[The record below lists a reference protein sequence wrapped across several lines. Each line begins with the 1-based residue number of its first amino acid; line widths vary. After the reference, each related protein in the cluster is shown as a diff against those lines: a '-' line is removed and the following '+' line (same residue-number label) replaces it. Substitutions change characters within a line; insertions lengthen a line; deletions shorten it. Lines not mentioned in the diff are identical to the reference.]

1 MASPLT
7 QKLPDAAIPATR
19 LGEPASRFRSPSPER
34 VSLPRRPHWHSRLE
48 RRGLIERRLNPRD
61 RGSFTVRLTDRG
73 VAAAD
78 RVRRTFA
85 DMEARALGAVSQ
97 RSAKGFFDV
106 LAALDE
112 MGAG

>member
-1 MASPLT
+1 MA
-7 QKLPDAAIPATR
+7 
-19 LGEPASRFRSPSPER
+19 
-34 VSLPRRPHWHSRLE
+34 
-48 RRGLIERRLNPRD
+48 
-61 RGSFTVRLTDRG
+61 RLTDRG

>member
-1 MASPLT
+1 MNPRPGSDLRHPN
-7 QKLPDAAIPATR
+7 
-19 LGEPASRFRSPSPER
+19 GFRYPVAR
-34 VSLPRRPHWHSRLE
+34 TGILDRLE